1 MRPSRVVFLVVGSEK
16 AEILHAVLQG
26 KSDPP
31 YPAQLVQP
39 RDRGQ
44 KLFLVDKAAAAI
56 ADAWRARQS
65 RASGEAGGDY
75 PRQTGEKHV
84 ILAGDIGGTKCNLAL
99 YEIHGNSHRKIIDQR
114 YESRD
119 FPTFDEM
126 ISKFLS
132 ETRAETKGAG
142 KHYIEAAGFGVAGP
156 VIDHR
161 VKATNLALDRRCAQ
175 RLPSNLERR
184 TLSC

>member
-1 MRPSRVVFLVVGSEK
+1 M
-16 AEILHAVLQG
+16 
-26 KSDPP
+26 
-31 YPAQLVQP
+31 
-39 RDRGQ
+39 
-44 KLFLVDKAAAAI
+44 
-56 ADAWRARQS
+56 
-65 RASGEAGGDY
+65 
-75 PRQTGEKHV
+75 

-114 YESRD
+114 YESRE

-142 KHYIEAAGFGVAGP
+142 THYIEAAGFGVAGP
-156 VIDHR
+156 G
-161 VKATNLALDRRCAQ
+161 DRSSSQSDQSCPGSWIAP